1 MGIFIGFAKS
11 WTRVY
16 SQVKKEILQIV
27 RRPGTFLSLVVGPF
41 AIMALFGLG
50 YSGVR
55 PPANAVLVLPDSL
68 SISRD
73 AAYYQ
78 NLSGPAIQILRVDAD
93 PAAARDELARQLI
106 DLVVIAPADAVES
119 IRNGQR
125 AKIELDFNE
134 IDPGVDAYLRFLA
147 SGLSAQ
153 LNKEILTTAAQS
165 GESWILQGAEQGA
178 QLKIPPDVIAAPTE
192 VTTQNVAPT
201 HPPLIAFFAPAV
213 LALVLQHMAVTLS
226 ALSFVREREG
236 GALELFRVSPVTSL
250 ELLLG
255 KVIGFGII
263 GAAIAIAVTA
273 GSVTLVNVPILGNP
287 MLIAGVIALVMF
299 ASLGLGLLI
308 SVVAGSERQAVQ
320 LSLLLLLASVFFSG
334 FVLRVE
340 DFTPAVQAV
349 SYALPVTH
357 GIRLLQDL
365 MLRGTTSYGWELAAL
380 AVTAFAL
387 LVMTTLLLRRLM
399 SRG

>member
-1 MGIFIGFAKS
+1 MLMGFAKS
-11 WTRVY
+11 ATRVY

-50 YSGVR
+50 YNGIR
-55 PPANAVLVLPDSL
+55 PAVPAVLVLPDSL
-68 SISRD
+68 SVSRD

-78 NLSGPAIQILRVDAD
+78 NLTGPAIKILRVDND
-93 PAAARDELARQLI
+93 PNAARDELARQVI
-106 DLVVIAPADAVES
+106 DLVVIAPADAVDT

-125 AKIELDFNE
+125 AQLELDYNE
-134 IDPGVDAYLRFLA
+134 IDPGVDAYIRFLA
-147 SGLSAQ
+147 TRLSAEV
-153 LNKEILTTAAQS
+153 NREILTQAAQS
-165 GESWILQGAEQGA
+165 GENWILQAA
-178 QLKIPPDVIAAPTE
+178 DSTTQLKIPPEVVAAPTE
-192 VTTQNVAPT
+192 VTTRNIAPT
-201 HPPLIAFFAPAV
+201 QPPLIAFFAPAV

-255 KVIGFGII
+255 KVIGFGLI
-263 GAAIAIAVTA
+263 GAVIAIAVTA
-273 GSVTLVNVPILGNP
+273 GSVGLVNVPILGDP
-287 MLIAGVIALVMF
+287 VLIAAVIALVMF

-334 FVLRVE
+334 FVLRVD
-340 DFTPAVQAV
+340 DFNPAVQAV

-365 MLRGTTSYGWELAAL
+365 MLRGGTTYWWELGAL
-380 AVTAFAL
+380 AITALAL
-387 LVMTTLLLRRLM
+387 LLMTTLLLRRLM